1 MVKNKSGPIM
11 EFKDNRQLMKCMRE
25 WKKILFLDAWIIKA
39 ELLDRE
45 ECILGGEECV
55 GINHFIIPGHESMIS
70 VARPDNDIRGRIV
83 KYCAE
88 KTLVHELLHC
98 KYNWVTETGT
108 QEGKYYEGLE
118 HSLIEQ
124 MAKSLI
130 MVKYELPS
138 SWFENF

>member
-1 MVKNKSGPIM
+1 MNKAGPIM
-11 EFKDNRQLMKCMRE
+11 EFKDNRQLMKCMRY
-25 WKKILFLDAWIIKA
+25 WKKILFLDHWIIKA
-39 ELLDRE
+39 ALVDRE
-45 ECILGGEECV
+45 DCKVDGEECA
-55 GINHFIIPGHESMIS
+55 GKCHFQIAGSSSMIS
-70 VARPDNDIRGRIV
+70 IAIPDDDMRERIA

-98 KYNWVTETGT
+98 KYNWTVSPDSMVGNYFEA
-108 QEGKYYEGLE
+108 QE

-130 MVKYELPS
+130 MAKYGLTL